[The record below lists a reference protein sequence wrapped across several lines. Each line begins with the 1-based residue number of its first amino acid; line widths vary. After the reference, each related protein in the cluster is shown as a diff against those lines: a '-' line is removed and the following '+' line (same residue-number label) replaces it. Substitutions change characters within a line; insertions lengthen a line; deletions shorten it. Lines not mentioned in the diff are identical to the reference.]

1 MQTNSKGKKYWH
13 NNTLAYV
20 LEVFNVI
27 PGIGLSIEEV
37 QVRLK
42 SYGTNE
48 LIEKKTSSISR
59 ILWEQFTA
67 TMVLILI
74 IAAIVSLFLQHWLE
88 AFSILAIV
96 ILFAILG
103 FIQEY
108 RAEKAMAA
116 LKNMAKPMVRA
127 IRNGS
132 LSEISSAELVPGDI
146 VLIENG
152 NIVPADCRIIEAHN
166 LKVQE
171 SALTGES
178 LAVQKLP
185 DVLDDVNIPLGDRNN
200 MLYMGTIV
208 TQGRGTAVVIATGMA
223 TELGSI
229 ATMLQKVRSEQTP
242 LQKRLDNVGKVLAI
256 AGGIIAFL
264 IALFGFLRGEDISD
278 MFLVAISVAVAV
290 VPEGLPAVV
299 TVTLAIGARRM
310 LARNAL
316 IRKLP
321 AVETLGSVTDICS
334 DKTGTLTQ
342 NKMTVTFIGTPL
354 ETINLDGSEA
364 TLKPTLVD
372 KKDKSLSSILIA
384 GSLCND
390 STLSNNTNGEEGI
403 AIGDPTEAALVMAA
417 YRFSLNKNKLEK
429 TFPRIDEI
437 PFDSDRKRMTTIHK
451 MTDGMFAFL
460 PDIVH
465 VEKKASSPT
474 LTFTKG
480 AFDVLLKISSKVL
493 VENKI
498 IDLDDSIKNK
508 LIKTNKEFAEKGV
521 RVLGVGFNYFDET
534 PSESKVE
541 KDIVL
546 LGLIGMIDPP
556 REEVKHA
563 VIKCKTAGI
572 RPIMITGDHP
582 LTANYI
588 ARELGISEPGDNIVI
603 TGAELEL
610 LSEKELR
617 KIVDKVSV
625 YARVSP
631 EHKLRIVRALQK
643 QGHIAAMTG
652 DGVNDAPALKQ
663 ADIGV
668 AMGITGTDV
677 SKEAS
682 DMVLRDDN
690 FATIVAAVEEGR
702 VIYDNIRKFVKFSIA
717 GNLGKVLVMIF
728 VPLITIMMAGLG
740 LDPITIPLVPLQLLW
755 LNLLTDGLLGLGL
768 GVEPAES
775 FTMKRAPLSPKSN
788 IFSEGVGGQILRT
801 GLAIG
806 IISISIGIIA
816 WAGQNPRWQ
825 TMTFSGIA
833 FAQMWQALA
842 TRSFKDSIFKT
853 GLFTNK
859 VMFYMIILTFL
870 MQLAAMYVPFLQVF
884 LSTQPLTLNEL
895 LICILVSGLVL
906 FETEIEKAISRYSHM
921 KF

>member
-1 MQTNSKGKKYWH
+1 MQTYTKDKKYWH
-13 NNTLAYV
+13 NKSLPDV
-20 LEVFNVI
+20 LEAFDVTSEA
-27 PGIGLSIEEV
+27 GLTSDEV
-37 QVRLK
+37 KVRLK
-42 SYGTNE
+42 KFGPNE
-48 LIEKKTSSISR
+48 LVEQKSRSILKM
-59 ILWEQFTA
+59 LWDQFTE
-67 TMVLILI
+67 TMVMILI

-96 ILFAILG
+96 VLFALLG

-116 LKNMAKPMVRA
+116 LKKLAKPI
-127 IRNGS
+127 IRGIRDGN
-132 LSEISSAELVPGDI
+132 LIEISSAELVPGDI
-146 VLIENG
+146 IIIENG

-166 LKVQE
+166 LNLQE

-178 LAVQKLP
+178 MAVRKHSQRLE
-185 DVLDDVNIPLGDRNN
+185 DENIPLGDRKN

-208 TQGRGTAVVIATGMA
+208 TQGRGASIVVATGMS
-223 TELGSI
+223 TELGNI
-229 ATMLQKVRSEQTP
+229 ARMLQKVRSEQTP
-242 LQKRLDNVGKVLAI
+242 LQKRLDNVGKILAI

-264 IALFGFLRGEDISD
+264 IALFGALRGEDIGD
-278 MFLVAISVAVAV
+278 MFLVAISVAVAI

-321 AVETLGSVTDICS
+321 AVETLGCVTDICS

-342 NKMTVTFIGTPL
+342 NKMKVTFIATPRVTL
-354 ETINLDGSEA
+354 QLDGLGLSLQA
-364 TLKPTLVD
+364 DGL
-372 KKDKSLSSILIA
+372 KKDPSFSTLLIA

-390 STLSNNTNGEEGI
+390 ASLSNNSEEKNKTAT
-403 AIGDPTEAALVMAA
+403 AIGDPTEAALVMVAH
-417 YRFSLNKNKLEK
+417 RFSLDKNDLEQV
-429 TFPRIDEI
+429 FPRIGEI
-437 PFDSDRKRMTTIHK
+437 PFDADRKRMTTIHK
-451 MTDGMFAFL
+451 VDNGPGKSLLDFIRF
-460 PDIVH
+460 D
-465 VEKKASSPT
+465 KKAASSA
-474 LTFTKG
+474 LSFTKG
-480 AFDVLLKISSKVL
+480 AFDGLLKISSKVL
-493 VENKI
+493 IEDKI
-498 IDLDDSIKNK
+498 VDLNDSVKNK
-508 LIKTNKEFAEKGV
+508 LIKSNKEFAEKGV
-521 RVLGVGFNYFDET
+521 RVLGVGFKYYDEI
-534 PSESKVE
+534 PDEGKVE
-541 KDIVL
+541 KDIIL

-556 REEVKHA
+556 REEVKQA
-563 VIKCKTAGI
+563 VVKCKTAGI
-572 RPIMITGDHP
+572 RPIMITGDHQ

-588 ARELGISEPGDNIVI
+588 AHELGISEDGNVI

-610 LSEKELR
+610 MSDKDLR
-617 KIVDKVSV
+617 KIVDKASV

-631 EHKLRIVRALQK
+631 EHKLRIVQALQQ
-643 QGHIAAMTG
+643 QGHVAAMTG

-717 GNLGKVLVMIF
+717 GNLGKVLVMIL
-728 VPLITIMMAGLG
+728 VPVITIMMAGLG
-740 LDPITIPLVPLQLLW
+740 LDPIIIPLVPMQLLW

-775 FTMKRAPLSPKSN
+775 LTMKRPPVSPKSN
-788 IFSEGVGGQILRT
+788 IFSDGVAGQILRT
-801 GLAIG
+801 GIIIG

-816 WAGQNPRWQ
+816 WAGQNSKWQ
-825 TMTFSGIA
+825 TMMFSGIA
-833 FAQMWQALA
+833 FAQMWQAFA
-842 TRSFKDSIFKT
+842 TRSFQDSIFKT

-859 VMFYMIILTFL
+859 VMFSMIILTLL
-870 MQLAAMYVPFLQVF
+870 MQLAALYVPFLQVF
-884 LSTQPLTLNEL
+884 LSTQALTLNEL

-906 FETEIEKAISRYSHM
+906 FETEIEKAISRYSHI

>member
-1 MQTNSKGKKYWH
+1 MQANNKEKLYWH
-13 NNTLAYV
+13 TKPVSQILDD
-20 LEVFNVI
+20 FNVN
-27 PGIGLSIEEV
+27 PESGLSSDEV
-37 QVRLK
+37 ISRLK
-42 SYGTNE
+42 EFGPNE
-48 LIEKKTSSISR
+48 LIEQKTRSIFK
-59 ILWEQFTA
+59 ILWAQFTE

-116 LKNMAKPMVRA
+116 LKKLAKPLVRA
-127 IRNGS
+127 IRDGN
-132 LSEISSAELVPGDI
+132 LIEISSAELVPGDI

-152 NIVPADCRIIEAHN
+152 NIIPADCRIIEGHN
-166 LKVQE
+166 LRVQE

-178 LAVQKLP
+178 LAVNKRSDKLE
-185 DVLDDVNIPLGDRNN
+185 DGNIPLGDRKN
-200 MLYMGTIV
+200 MVYLGTVV
-208 TQGRGTAVVIATGMA
+208 THGRGTGIVTDTGMS

-229 ATMLQKVRSEQTP
+229 ATLLQQVKSEQTP
-242 LQKRLDNVGKVLAI
+242 LQKRLDNVGKILAI

-264 IALFGFLRGEDISD
+264 IALFGFLRGEDIGE

-342 NKMTVTFIGTPL
+342 NLMTVTYIGTPQN
-354 ETINLDGSEA
+354 TIHLDGTESNLNN
-364 TLKPTLVD
+364 LKYNSPD
-372 KKDKSLSSILIA
+372 PSLSPILIA
-384 GSLCND
+384 ASLCND
-390 STLSNNTNGEEGI
+390 SSISNGNGENENKV
-403 AIGDPTEAALVMAA
+403 IGDPTETALVIAA
-417 YRFSLNKNKLEK
+417 EKFSISKQDLELS
-429 TFPRIDEI
+429 FPRIGEI
-437 PFDSDRKRMTTIHK
+437 PFDSDRKRMTTVHNINGK
-451 MTDGMFAFL
+451 SDSNLLGFAGL
-460 PDIVH
+460 DP
-465 VEKKASSPT
+465 KAESPAVS
-474 LTFTKG
+474 FTKG

-493 VENKI
+493 YNNEVV
-498 IDLDDSIKNK
+498 DLDDNIRNT
-508 LIKTNKEFAEKGV
+508 LIKTNKELAEKGI
-521 RVLGVGFNYFDET
+521 RVLGVGFKSFDKT
-534 PSESKVE
+534 PEDSKAE

-588 ARELGISEPGDNIVI
+588 ANNLGISQDNHVV
-603 TGAELEL
+603 TGSELEL
-610 LSEKELR
+610 LSDNELR
-617 KIVDKVSV
+617 KVVDKVSV

-631 EHKLRIVRALQK
+631 EHKLRIVQALQQ

-702 VIYDNIRKFVKFSIA
+702 VIYDNIRKFVKPDHDSIGSIA
-717 GNLGKVLVMIF
+717 
-728 VPLITIMMAGLG
+728 T
-740 LDPITIPLVPLQLLW
+740 
-755 LNLLTDGLLGLGL
+755 
-768 GVEPAES
+768 
-775 FTMKRAPLSPKSN
+775 
-788 IFSEGVGGQILRT
+788 
-801 GLAIG
+801 
-806 IISISIGIIA
+806 
-816 WAGQNPRWQ
+816 
-825 TMTFSGIA
+825 
-833 FAQMWQALA
+833 ALA
-842 TRSFKDSIFKT
+842 
-853 GLFTNK
+853 
-859 VMFYMIILTFL
+859 
-870 MQLAAMYVPFLQVF
+870 
-884 LSTQPLTLNEL
+884 
-895 LICILVSGLVL
+895 
-906 FETEIEKAISRYSHM
+906 
-921 KF
+921 

>member
-1 MQTNSKGKKYWH
+1 MQTESKEKKYWH
-13 NNTLAYV
+13 NKSLAHV

-27 PGIGLSIEEV
+27 PETGLSTDEI

-42 SYGTNE
+42 KYGFNE
-48 LIEKKTSSISR
+48 LVEQKTR
-59 ILWEQFTA
+59 GVAKILWEQFTA

-74 IAAIVSLFLQHWLE
+74 IAAIVSLFLQQWLE

-116 LKNMAKPMVRA
+116 LKKLAKPLVRVL
-127 IRNGS
+127 RNGN
-132 LSEISSAELVPGDI
+132 LSEISAAELVPGDI

-152 NIVPADCRIIEAHN
+152 NIIPADCRIIEAHN
-166 LKVQE
+166 LKIQE

-178 LAVQKLP
+178 LPVEKHS
-185 DVLDDVNIPLGDRNN
+185 DELDTLNIPLGDRKN
-200 MLYMGTIV
+200 MVYMGTVV
-208 TQGRGTAVVIATGMA
+208 TQGRGTAVVTAIGMD
-223 TELGSI
+223 TELGTI
-229 ATMLQKVRSEQTP
+229 ALMLQNVKSEQTP
-242 LQKRLDNVGKVLAI
+242 LQKRLDNVGKILAI
-256 AGGIIAFL
+256 AGGIIAIL
-264 IALFGFLRGEDISD
+264 IALFGYLRGEDIGE

-342 NKMTVTFIGTPL
+342 NKMTVTFIGTPAD
-354 ETINLDGSEA
+354 TIHVGNENKSNNSFESNKNNGS
-364 TLKPTLVD
+364 LKA
-372 KKDKSLSSILIA
+372 ILIA
-384 GSLCND
+384 ASLCND
-390 STLSNNTNGEEGI
+390 STISNNDGKEDI
-403 AIGDPTEAALVMAA
+403 VIGDPTETALVVAA
-417 YRFSLNKNKLEK
+417 NRFSLNKNVLEE
-429 TFPRIDEI
+429 TFPRIGEI
-437 PFDSDRKRMTTIHK
+437 PFESDRKRMTTIHK
-451 MTDGMFAFL
+451 VN
-460 PDIVH
+460 DISDEH
-465 VEKKASSPT
+465 LFKGIHFNKNAKSPAI
-474 LTFTKG
+474 TFTKG
-480 AFDVLLKISSKVL
+480 AFDGLLKISSRVL
-493 VENKI
+493 INNEIVDFDN
-498 IDLDDSIKNK
+498 SIKNK
-508 LIKTNKEFAEKGV
+508 LIRTNKEFAEKGV
-521 RVLGVGFNYFDET
+521 RVLGVGYKIFNDT
-534 PSESKVE
+534 PDESKIE
-541 KDIVL
+541 KDIIF

-563 VIKCKTAGI
+563 VVKCKEAGI

-588 ARELGISEPGDNIVI
+588 AQNLGISKDGVVI
-603 TGAELEL
+603 TGAEIEL
-610 LSEKELR
+610 LSDIELR
-617 KIVDKVSV
+617 KVVDKATV

-631 EHKLRIVRALQK
+631 EHKLRIVQALQQ

-677 SKEAS
+677 SKEAA

-717 GNLGKVLVMIF
+717 GNLGKVLVMIL
-728 VPLITIMMAGLG
+728 VPLITIMLSKNFGI
-740 LDPITIPLVPLQLLW
+740 PSITIPLLPLQLLW

-775 FTMKRAPLSPKSN
+775 LTMKRAPLSPKSN
-788 IFSEGVGGQILRT
+788 IFSDGVGGQILRT
-801 GLAIG
+801 GFTIG
-806 IISISIGIIA
+806 LISILIGIIA
-816 WAGQNPRWQ
+816 WGNHNPKWQ
-825 TMTFSGIA
+825 TMMFSGIA
-833 FAQMWQALA
+833 FAQMWQAIA
-842 TRSFKDSIFKT
+842 TRSFRDSIFRT
-853 GLFTNK
+853 SLFTNK
-859 VMFYMIILTFL
+859 VLFYMVILTFL
-870 MQLAAMYVPFLQVF
+870 MQLAVLYVPFLQVF
-884 LSTQPLTLNEL
+884 LSTQPLTINEL
-895 LICILVSGLVL
+895 LMCILVGGLVL
-906 FETEIEKAISRYSHM
+906 IESEIEKAVSRYRM
-921 KF
+921 KMS

>member
-1 MQTNSKGKKYWH
+1 MQANNKEKLYWH
-13 NNTLAYV
+13 NKPISQI
-20 LEVFNVI
+20 LEEFNVI
-27 PGIGLSIEEV
+27 PESGLSSDEV
-37 QVRLK
+37 ELRRK
-42 SYGTNE
+42 EFGPNE
-48 LIEKKTSSISR
+48 LVEQKTRSIFKT
-59 ILWEQFTA
+59 LWAQFTE

-116 LKNMAKPMVRA
+116 LKKLAKPLVRVFRDGN
-127 IRNGS
+127 II
-132 LSEISSAELVPGDI
+132 EISSSELVPGDI

-152 NIVPADCRIIEAHN
+152 NIVPSDCRIIEAHN
-166 LKVQE
+166 LRVQE

-178 LAVQKLP
+178 MAVDKRSDKLKEG
-185 DVLDDVNIPLGDRNN
+185 NIPLGDRKN
-200 MLYMGTIV
+200 MVYLGTIV
-208 TQGRGTAVVIATGMA
+208 TQGRGTGIVTDTGMS

-229 ATMLQKVRSEQTP
+229 ATMLQHVKSEQTP
-242 LQKRLDNVGKVLAI
+242 LQKRLDNVGKILAI

-264 IALFGFLRGEDISD
+264 IALFGFLRGEDIGE

-342 NKMTVTFIGTPL
+342 NKMTVTFIGTPQN
-354 ETINLDGSEA
+354 TIYLDGTDSN
-364 TLKPTLVD
+364 LNDIKFNNPD
-372 KKDKSLSSILIA
+372 PSLSPILIA
-384 GSLCND
+384 ASLCND
-390 STLSNNTNGEEGI
+390 SSISNGNGENENKV
-403 AIGDPTEAALVMAA
+403 IGDPTETALVIAA
-417 YRFSLNKNKLEK
+417 DKFSLNKNDLEFS
-429 TFPRIDEI
+429 FPRIGEI
-437 PFDSDRKRMTTIHK
+437 PFDSDRKRMTTIHRINGQNS
-451 MTDGMFAFL
+451 DLLGFAGL
-460 PDIVH
+460 DS
-465 VEKKASSPT
+465 KAVSPAVS
-474 LTFTKG
+474 FTKG
-480 AFDVLLKISSKVL
+480 AFDVLLKISSKVFINNEI
-493 VENKI
+493 V
-498 IDLDDSIKNK
+498 DLDDNIRNT
-508 LIKTNKEFAEKGV
+508 LIKTNKELAEKGV
-521 RVLGVGFNYFDET
+521 RVLGVGFKAFEET
-534 PSESKVE
+534 PEDTKVE

-546 LGLIGMIDPP
+546 LGLLGMIDPP

-563 VIKCKTAGI
+563 VIKCKSAGI

-588 ARELGISEPGDNIVI
+588 AKNLGISKDNHVV
-603 TGAELEL
+603 TGSELEL
-610 LSEKELR
+610 LSDNELR
-617 KIVDKVSV
+617 KVVDKVSV

-631 EHKLRIVRALQK
+631 EHKLRIVQALQQ

-717 GNLGKVLVMIF
+717 GNLGKVLVMII
-728 VPLITIMMAGLG
+728 VPVITIMMAGLG

-775 FTMKRAPLSPKSN
+775 LTMKRPPLSPKSN
-788 IFSEGVGGQILRT
+788 IFSDGIGGQILRT
-801 GLAIG
+801 GSIIG
-806 IISISIGIIA
+806 LISISIGIIA
-816 WAGQNPRWQ
+816 WADQNPKWQ
-825 TMTFSGIA
+825 TMMFSGIA

-842 TRSFKDSIFKT
+842 TRSFRDSVFKT

-859 VMFYMIILTFL
+859 VMFYMIVLTFF
-870 MQLAAMYVPFLQVF
+870 MQLAALYIPFLQVF
-884 LSTQPLTLNEL
+884 LSTQALTLNEL
-895 LICILVSGLVL
+895 LICIGVGGLVL
-906 FETEIEKAISRYSHM
+906 LETEIEKAISRYSRI

>member
-1 MQTNSKGKKYWH
+1 MQANNKEKLYWH
-13 NNTLAYV
+13 NKSISQI
-20 LEVFNVI
+20 LEEFNVI
-27 PGIGLSIEEV
+27 PESGLSSDEV
-37 QVRLK
+37 ELRRK
-42 SYGTNE
+42 EFGPNE
-48 LIEKKTSSISR
+48 LVEQKTRSVFK
-59 ILWEQFTA
+59 ILYAQFTE

-116 LKNMAKPMVRA
+116 LKKLAKPLVRA
-127 IRNGS
+127 LREGNII
-132 LSEISSAELVPGDI
+132 EISSSELVPGDI

-166 LKVQE
+166 LRVQE

-178 LAVQKLP
+178 MAVNKRSDKLQKG
-185 DVLDDVNIPLGDRNN
+185 NIPLGDRKN
-200 MLYMGTIV
+200 MVYLGTVV
-208 TQGRGTAVVIATGMA
+208 TQGRGTAIVTDTGMS

-229 ATMLQKVRSEQTP
+229 ATMLQQVKSEQTP
-242 LQKRLDNVGKVLAI
+242 LQKRLDNVGKTLAI

-264 IALFGFLRGEDISD
+264 IALFGFLRGEDISE

-342 NKMTVTFIGTPL
+342 NKMTVTFIGTPQN
-354 ETINLDGSEA
+354 TIYLDGTDSN
-364 TLKPTLVD
+364 LNDIKFNNPD
-372 KKDKSLSSILIA
+372 PSLSPILIA
-384 GSLCND
+384 ASLCND
-390 STLSNNTNGEEGI
+390 SSISNGNGENGN
-403 AIGDPTEAALVMAA
+403 AVIGDPTETALVIAA
-417 YRFSLNKNKLEK
+417 DKFSLNKNDLEFS
-429 TFPRIDEI
+429 FPRIGEI
-437 PFDSDRKRMTTIHK
+437 PFDSDRKRMTTIHRINGQSNS
-451 MTDGMFAFL
+451 DLLGFAGL
-460 PDIVH
+460 DS
-465 VEKKASSPT
+465 KAVSPAVS
-474 LTFTKG
+474 FTKG
-480 AFDVLLKISSKVL
+480 AFDVLLKISSKVFINNEI
-493 VENKI
+493 V
-498 IDLDDSIKNK
+498 DLDDNIRNT
-508 LIKTNKEFAEKGV
+508 LIKTNKELAEKGI
-521 RVLGVGFNYFDET
+521 RVLGVGFKAFEET
-534 PSESKVE
+534 PEDTKVE

-546 LGLIGMIDPP
+546 LGLLGMIDPP

-588 ARELGISEPGDNIVI
+588 AKNLGISEDNHVV
-603 TGAELEL
+603 TGSELEL
-610 LSEKELR
+610 LSDNELR
-617 KIVDKVSV
+617 KVVDKVSV

-631 EHKLRIVRALQK
+631 EHKLRIVQALQQ

-717 GNLGKVLVMIF
+717 GNLGKVLVMII
-728 VPLITIMMAGLG
+728 VPVLTIMMAGLG

-775 FTMKRAPLSPKSN
+775 LTMKRPPLSPKSN
-788 IFSEGVGGQILRT
+788 IFSDGIGGQILRT
-801 GLAIG
+801 GSIIG
-806 IISISIGIIA
+806 LISISIGIIA
-816 WAGQNPRWQ
+816 WADQNPKWQ
-825 TMTFSGIA
+825 TMMFSGIA

-842 TRSFKDSIFKT
+842 TRSFRDSVFKL

-859 VMFYMIILTFL
+859 VMFYMIVLTFF
-870 MQLAAMYVPFLQVF
+870 MQLAALYIPFLQVF
-884 LSTQPLTLNEL
+884 LSTQALTLNEL
-895 LICILVSGLVL
+895 LICIGVSGLVL
-906 FETEIEKAISRYSHM
+906 VETEIEKAISRYSRM

>member
-1 MQTNSKGKKYWH
+1 MQTDSKDKKYWH
-13 NNTLAYV
+13 NKSLAHV

-27 PGIGLSIEEV
+27 PEIGLSSDEV
-37 QVRLK
+37 EVRLK
-42 SYGTNE
+42 KFGPNE
-48 LIEKKTSSISR
+48 LVEQKTRSILR
-59 ILWEQFTA
+59 MLWEQFTE
-67 TMVLILI
+67 TMVMILV

-116 LKNMAKPMVRA
+116 LKKLAKPLVRVL
-127 IRNGS
+127 RNGN
-132 LSEISSAELVPGDI
+132 LLEISSAELIPGDI
-146 VLIENG
+146 MIIENG
-152 NIVPADCRIIEAHN
+152 NIISADGRIMEAHN
-166 LKVQE
+166 LNVQE

-178 LAVQKLP
+178 LAVQKRSQE
-185 DVLDDVNIPLGDRNN
+185 LDEENIPLGDRKN
-200 MLYMGTIV
+200 MVYMGTVV
-208 TQGRGTAVVIATGMA
+208 TQGRGTAVVTATGMD
-223 TELGSI
+223 TELGAI
-229 ATMLQKVRSEQTP
+229 AMMLQKVKSEQTP
-242 LQKRLDNVGKVLAI
+242 LQKRLDNVGKILAI

-264 IALFGFLRGEDISD
+264 IALFGFLRGEDIGE
-278 MFLVAISVAVAV
+278 MFLVAISVAVAI

-342 NKMTVTFIGTPL
+342 NKMTVTFIGTPI
-354 ETINLDGSEA
+354 ETIHLDGSEN
-364 TLKPTLVD
+364 D
-372 KKDKSLSSILIA
+372 RKSIEINRKNESVQTILITA
-384 GSLCND
+384 SLCND
-390 STLSNNTNGEEGI
+390 SILSNNDGGETPA

-417 YRFSLNKNKLEK
+417 SRFSLNKNILEQ
-429 TFPRIDEI
+429 TYPRIGEI
-437 PFDSDRKRMTTIHK
+437 PFDSDRKRMTTIHQV
-451 MTDGMFAFL
+451 A
-460 PDIVH
+460 
-465 VEKKASSPT
+465 EKDESNVLNFIRFEKNAQSPT
-474 LTFTKG
+474 VTFTKG
-480 AFDVLLKISSKVL
+480 AFDSLLKISSKVL
-493 VENKI
+493 VGNKI
-498 IDLDDSIKNK
+498 EDLDDLIKNK
-508 LIKTNKEFAEKGV
+508 LIKTNKEFAEKGI
-521 RVLGVGFNYFDET
+521 RVLGVGFKVFDEK
-534 PSESKVE
+534 PDEIKVE

-556 REEVKHA
+556 REEVKRA
-563 VIKCKTAGI
+563 VLKCKAAGI

-588 ARELGISEPGDNIVI
+588 AQNLGISEDGNVT
-603 TGAELEL
+603 TGSELEL

-617 KIVDKVSV
+617 KVVDKVSV

-631 EHKLRIVRALQK
+631 EHKLRIVQALQK

-717 GNLGKVLVMIF
+717 GNLGKVLVMVL
-728 VPLITIMMAGLG
+728 VPIITILMASLE

-775 FTMKRAPLSPKSN
+775 LTMRRAPLSPKSN
-788 IFSEGVGGQILRT
+788 IFSDGVGGQILRT
-801 GLAIG
+801 GFIIG
-806 IISISIGIIA
+806 IISTSIGIIA
-816 WAGQNPRWQ
+816 WADQNPKWQ
-825 TMTFSGIA
+825 TMMFSGIA

-842 TRSFKDSIFKT
+842 TRSFRDSVFKT

-859 VMFYMIILTFL
+859 VMFYMIVLTFL
-870 MQLAAMYVPFLQVF
+870 MQLAALYIPFLQVF
-884 LSTQPLTLNEL
+884 LSTQALTLNEL
-895 LICILVSGLVL
+895 LLCILVSGLVL
-906 FETEIEKAISRYSHM
+906 FETEIEKAIARYSKM

>member
-1 MQTNSKGKKYWH
+1 MQANNKEKLYWH
-13 NNTLAYV
+13 NKSISQI
-20 LEVFNVI
+20 LEEFNVI
-27 PGIGLSIEEV
+27 PESGLSSDEV
-37 QVRLK
+37 ELRRK
-42 SYGTNE
+42 EFGPNE
-48 LIEKKTSSISR
+48 LVEQKTRSIFK
-59 ILWEQFTA
+59 ILWAQFTE

-116 LKNMAKPMVRA
+116 LKKLAKPLVRVFRDGN
-127 IRNGS
+127 II
-132 LSEISSAELVPGDI
+132 EISSFELVPGDI

-166 LKVQE
+166 LRVQE

-178 LAVQKLP
+178 MAVDKRSDKLKER
-185 DVLDDVNIPLGDRNN
+185 NIPLGDRKN
-200 MLYMGTIV
+200 MVYLGTIV
-208 TQGRGTAVVIATGMA
+208 TQGRGTGIVTDTGMS

-229 ATMLQKVRSEQTP
+229 ATMLQQVKSEQTP
-242 LQKRLDNVGKVLAI
+242 LQKRLDNVGKILAI

-264 IALFGFLRGEDISD
+264 IALFGFLRGEDIGE

-342 NKMTVTFIGTPL
+342 NKMTVTFIGTPQN
-354 ETINLDGSEA
+354 TIYLDGTDSN
-364 TLKPTLVD
+364 LNDIKYNNPD
-372 KKDKSLSSILIA
+372 PSLSPILIA
-384 GSLCND
+384 ASLCND
-390 STLSNNTNGEEGI
+390 SSISNGNGENENKV
-403 AIGDPTEAALVMAA
+403 IGDPTETALVIAA
-417 YRFSLNKNKLEK
+417 DKFSLNKNDLEFS
-429 TFPRIDEI
+429 FPRIGEI
-437 PFDSDRKRMTTIHK
+437 PFDSDRKRMTTIHRINGQNS
-451 MTDGMFAFL
+451 DLLGFAGL
-460 PDIVH
+460 DS
-465 VEKKASSPT
+465 KAVSPAVS
-474 LTFTKG
+474 FTKG
-480 AFDVLLKISSKVL
+480 AFDVLLKISSKVFINNEI
-493 VENKI
+493 V
-498 IDLDDSIKNK
+498 DLDDNIRNT
-508 LIKTNKEFAEKGV
+508 LIKTNKELAEKGV
-521 RVLGVGFNYFDET
+521 RVLGVGFKAFEET
-534 PSESKVE
+534 PEDTKVE

-546 LGLIGMIDPP
+546 LGLLGMIDPP

-563 VIKCKTAGI
+563 VIKCKSAGI

-588 ARELGISEPGDNIVI
+588 AKNLGISKDNHVV
-603 TGAELEL
+603 TGSELEL
-610 LSEKELR
+610 LSDNELR
-617 KIVDKVSV
+617 KVVDKVSV

-631 EHKLRIVRALQK
+631 EHKLRIVQALQQ

-717 GNLGKVLVMIF
+717 GNLGKVLVMII
-728 VPLITIMMAGLG
+728 VPIVTIMMAGLG

-775 FTMKRAPLSPKSN
+775 LTMKRPPLSPKSN
-788 IFSEGVGGQILRT
+788 IFSDGIGGQILRT
-801 GLAIG
+801 GSIIG
-806 IISISIGIIA
+806 LISISIGIIA
-816 WAGQNPRWQ
+816 WADQNPKWQ
-825 TMTFSGIA
+825 TMMFSGIA

-842 TRSFKDSIFKT
+842 TRSFRDSVFKT

-859 VMFYMIILTFL
+859 VMFYMIVLTFF
-870 MQLAAMYVPFLQVF
+870 MQLAALYIPFLQVF
-884 LSTQPLTLNEL
+884 LSTQALTLNEL
-895 LICILVSGLVL
+895 LICIGVGGLVL
-906 FETEIEKAISRYSHM
+906 LETEIEKAISRYSRI

>member
-1 MQTNSKGKKYWH
+1 MQANNKEKLYWH
-13 NNTLAYV
+13 NKSISQI
-20 LEVFNVI
+20 LEEFNVI
-27 PGIGLSIEEV
+27 PESGLSSDEIE
-37 QVRLK
+37 LK
-42 SYGTNE
+42 RKEFGPNE
-48 LIEKKTSSISR
+48 LVEQKTRSVFK
-59 ILWEQFTA
+59 ILYAQFTE

-116 LKNMAKPMVRA
+116 LKKLAKPLVRA
-127 IRNGS
+127 LRDGNII
-132 LSEISSAELVPGDI
+132 EISSSELVPGDI

-152 NIVPADCRIIEAHN
+152 NIVPSDCRIIEAHN
-166 LKVQE
+166 LRVQE

-178 LAVQKLP
+178 MAVDKRPDKL
-185 DVLDDVNIPLGDRNN
+185 DEVNIPLGDRKN
-200 MLYMGTIV
+200 MVYLGTIV
-208 TQGRGTAVVIATGMA
+208 TQGRGTGIVTGTGMS

-229 ATMLQKVRSEQTP
+229 ASMLQRVKSEQTP
-242 LQKRLDNVGKVLAI
+242 LQKRLDNVGKILAI

-264 IALFGFLRGEDISD
+264 IALFGFLRGEDISE

-342 NKMTVTFIGTPL
+342 NKMTVTYIGTPQN
-354 ETINLDGSEA
+354 TIYLDGTDSN
-364 TLKPTLVD
+364 LNDIKFNNPD
-372 KKDKSLSSILIA
+372 PSLSPILIA
-384 GSLCND
+384 ASLCND
-390 STLSNNTNGEEGI
+390 SSISNGNGENENRV
-403 AIGDPTEAALVMAA
+403 IGDPTESALVIAA
-417 YRFSLNKNKLEK
+417 DKFSLNKNDLEFS
-429 TFPRIDEI
+429 FPRIEEI
-437 PFDSDRKRMTTIHK
+437 PFDSDRKRMTTIHRINGQNS
-451 MTDGMFAFL
+451 DLLSFAGL
-460 PDIVH
+460 DS
-465 VEKKASSPT
+465 KAVSPAIS
-474 LTFTKG
+474 FTKG
-480 AFDVLLKISSKVL
+480 AFDVLLRISSKVL
-493 VENKI
+493 FNNEIV
-498 IDLDDSIKNK
+498 DLDDSIRNT
-508 LIKTNKEFAEKGV
+508 LIKTNKELAEKGV
-521 RVLGVGFNYFDET
+521 RVLGVGFKAFEEIPED
-534 PSESKVE
+534 SKVE

-546 LGLIGMIDPP
+546 LGLLGMIDPP

-582 LTANYI
+582 LTADYI
-588 ARELGISEPGDNIVI
+588 ARKLGISEDNYVV
-603 TGAELEL
+603 TGSELEL
-610 LSEKELR
+610 LSDNELR
-617 KIVDKVSV
+617 KVVDKVSV

-631 EHKLRIVRALQK
+631 EHKLRIVQALQQ
-643 QGHIAAMTG
+643 QGHIVAMTG

-717 GNLGKVLVMIF
+717 GNLGKVLVMII
-728 VPLITIMMAGLG
+728 VPLITILMAGLG

-775 FTMKRAPLSPKSN
+775 LTMKRAPLSPKSN
-788 IFSEGVGGQILRT
+788 IFSDGVGGQILRT
-801 GLAIG
+801 GSIIG
-806 IISISIGIIA
+806 LISISIGIIA
-816 WAGQNPRWQ
+816 WADQNPKWQ
-825 TMTFSGIA
+825 TMMFSGIA

-842 TRSFKDSIFKT
+842 TRSFKDSVFKT

-859 VMFYMIILTFL
+859 VMLYMIVLTFF
-870 MQLAAMYVPFLQVF
+870 MQLAALYIPFLQVF
-884 LSTQPLTLNEL
+884 LSTQALTLNEL
-895 LICILVSGLVL
+895 LICIGVSGLVL
-906 FETEIEKAISRYSHM
+906 VETEIEKAISRYSRI

>member
-1 MQTNSKGKKYWH
+1 MQANNKEKLYWH
-13 NNTLAYV
+13 TKPVSQILDD
-20 LEVFNVI
+20 FNVN
-27 PGIGLSIEEV
+27 PESGLSSDEV
-37 QVRLK
+37 ISRLK
-42 SYGTNE
+42 EFGPNE
-48 LIEKKTSSISR
+48 LIEQKTRSIFK
-59 ILWEQFTA
+59 ILWAQFTE

-116 LKNMAKPMVRA
+116 LKKLAKPLVRA
-127 IRNGS
+127 IRDGN
-132 LSEISSAELVPGDI
+132 LIEISSAELVPGDI

-152 NIVPADCRIIEAHN
+152 NIIPADCRIIEGHN
-166 LKVQE
+166 LRVQE

-178 LAVQKLP
+178 LAVNKRSDKLE
-185 DVLDDVNIPLGDRNN
+185 DGNIPLGDRKN
-200 MLYMGTIV
+200 MVYLGTVV
-208 TQGRGTAVVIATGMA
+208 THGRGTGIVTDTGMS

-229 ATMLQKVRSEQTP
+229 ATLLQQVKSEQTP
-242 LQKRLDNVGKVLAI
+242 LQKRLDNVGKILAI

-264 IALFGFLRGEDISD
+264 IALFGFLRGEDIGE

-342 NKMTVTFIGTPL
+342 NLMTVTYIGTPQN
-354 ETINLDGSEA
+354 TIHLDGTESNLNN
-364 TLKPTLVD
+364 LKYNSPD
-372 KKDKSLSSILIA
+372 PSLSPILIA
-384 GSLCND
+384 ASLCND
-390 STLSNNTNGEEGI
+390 SSISNGNGENENKV
-403 AIGDPTEAALVMAA
+403 IGDPTETALVIAA
-417 YRFSLNKNKLEK
+417 EKFSISKQDLELS
-429 TFPRIDEI
+429 FPRIGEI
-437 PFDSDRKRMTTIHK
+437 PFDSDRKRMTTVHNINGK
-451 MTDGMFAFL
+451 SDSNLLGFAGL
-460 PDIVH
+460 DP
-465 VEKKASSPT
+465 KAESPAVS
-474 LTFTKG
+474 FTKG

-493 VENKI
+493 YNNEVV
-498 IDLDDSIKNK
+498 DLDDNIRNT
-508 LIKTNKEFAEKGV
+508 LIKTNKELAEKGI
-521 RVLGVGFNYFDET
+521 RVLGVGFKSFDKT
-534 PSESKVE
+534 PEDSKAE

-563 VIKCKTAGI
+563 VIKCKTAAI

-588 ARELGISEPGDNIVI
+588 ANNLGISQDNHVV
-603 TGAELEL
+603 TGSELEL
-610 LSEKELR
+610 LSDNELR
-617 KIVDKVSV
+617 KVVDKVSV

-631 EHKLRIVRALQK
+631 EHKLRIVQALQQ

-717 GNLGKVLVMIF
+717 GNLGKVLVMIL
-728 VPLITIMMAGLG
+728 VPVITIMMAGLG

-755 LNLLTDGLLGLGL
+755 LNLLTDGLLGVGL

-775 FTMKRAPLSPKSN
+775 LTMKRAPLSPKSN
-788 IFSEGVGGQILRT
+788 IFSEGVGGQIMRT
-801 GLAIG
+801 GSIIG

-816 WAGQNPRWQ
+816 WADQNPKWQ
-825 TMTFSGIA
+825 TMMFSGIA

-842 TRSFKDSIFKT
+842 TRSFRDSVFKT
-853 GLFTNK
+853 GIFTNK
-859 VMFYMIILTFL
+859 VMFYMIVLTFF
-870 MQLAAMYVPFLQVF
+870 MQMAALYIPFLQVF

-895 LICILVSGLVL
+895 LICIGVGGLVL
-906 FETEIEKAISRYSHM
+906 LETEIEKAISKYSRI

>member
-1 MQTNSKGKKYWH
+1 MAQMSLLNKTR
-13 NNTLAYV
+13 
-20 LEVFNVI
+20 
-27 PGIGLSIEEV
+27 SIF
-37 QVRLK
+37 K
-42 SYGTNE
+42 
-48 LIEKKTSSISR
+48 
-59 ILWEQFTA
+59 ILWAQFTE

-116 LKNMAKPMVRA
+116 LKKLAKPLVRA
-127 IRNGS
+127 IRDGNII
-132 LSEISSAELVPGDI
+132 EISSSELVPGDI

-166 LKVQE
+166 LRAQE

-178 LAVQKLP
+178 LAVNKRSDKLEEG
-185 DVLDDVNIPLGDRNN
+185 NIPLGDRKN
-200 MLYMGTIV
+200 MVYLGTVV
-208 TQGRGTAVVIATGMA
+208 TQGRGTGIVTDTGMS

-229 ATMLQKVRSEQTP
+229 ATMLQQVKSEQTP
-242 LQKRLDNVGKVLAI
+242 LQKRLDNVGKILAI

-264 IALFGFLRGEDISD
+264 IALFGFLRGEDIGE

-334 DKTGTLTQ
+334 DKTGTLTL
-342 NKMTVTFIGTPL
+342 NKMTVTYIGTPRN
-354 ETINLDGSEA
+354 TIHLDGTDSNLND
-364 TLKPTLVD
+364 LKFNNPD
-372 KKDKSLSSILIA
+372 PSLSPILIA
-384 GSLCND
+384 ASLCND
-390 STLSNNTNGEEGI
+390 SSISNGNGENENKV
-403 AIGDPTEAALVMAA
+403 IGDPTETALIVAADK
-417 YRFSLNKNKLEK
+417 FSISKKDLELS
-429 TFPRIDEI
+429 FPRIGEI
-437 PFDSDRKRMTTIHK
+437 PFDSDRKRMTTVHSIN
-451 MTDGMFAFL
+451 GQSNSELLGFAGL
-460 PDIVH
+460 DP
-465 VEKKASSPT
+465 KAESPT
-474 LTFTKG
+474 VSFTKG
-480 AFDVLLKISSKVL
+480 AFDVLLRISSKVL
-493 VENKI
+493 YNNEV
-498 IDLDDSIKNK
+498 IDLDDNIRNT
-508 LIKTNKEFAEKGV
+508 LIKTNKELAEKGI
-521 RVLGVGFNYFDET
+521 RVLGVGFNAFEKT
-534 PSESKVE
+534 PENSKAE

-588 ARELGISEPGDNIVI
+588 ANNLGISENNHVV
-603 TGAELEL
+603 TGSELEL
-610 LSEKELR
+610 LSDIELR

-631 EHKLRIVRALQK
+631 EHKLRIVQALQK

-728 VPLITIMMAGLG
+728 VPVITILMAGLG

-775 FTMKRAPLSPKSN
+775 LTMKRAPLSPKSN
-788 IFSEGVGGQILRT
+788 IFSEGVGGQIMRT
-801 GLAIG
+801 GSIIG

-816 WAGQNPRWQ
+816 WADQNPKWQ
-825 TMTFSGIA
+825 TMMFSGIA

-842 TRSFKDSIFKT
+842 TRSFRDSVFKT
-853 GLFTNK
+853 GIFTNK
-859 VMFYMIILTFL
+859 VMFYMIVLTFF
-870 MQLAAMYVPFLQVF
+870 MQLAALYIPFLQVF

-895 LICILVSGLVL
+895 LICIGVSGLVL
-906 FETEIEKAISRYSHM
+906 LETEIEKAISKYSRM

>member
-1 MQTNSKGKKYWH
+1 MQANNKEKLYWH
-13 NNTLAYV
+13 NTSISQI
-20 LEVFNVI
+20 LEEFNVI
-27 PGIGLSIEEV
+27 PESGLSSDEV
-37 QVRLK
+37 ELRRK
-42 SYGTNE
+42 EFGPNE
-48 LIEKKTSSISR
+48 LVEQKTRSVFK
-59 ILWEQFTA
+59 ILYTQFTE

-116 LKNMAKPMVRA
+116 LKKLAKPLVRA
-127 IRNGS
+127 LREGNII
-132 LSEISSAELVPGDI
+132 EISSSELVPGDI

-166 LKVQE
+166 LRVQE

-178 LAVQKLP
+178 MAVNKRSDKLQEG
-185 DVLDDVNIPLGDRNN
+185 NIPLGDRKN
-200 MLYMGTIV
+200 MVYLGTVV
-208 TQGRGTAVVIATGMA
+208 TQGRGTGIVTDTGMS

-229 ATMLQKVRSEQTP
+229 ATMLQQVKSEQTP
-242 LQKRLDNVGKVLAI
+242 LQKRLDNVGKTLAI

-264 IALFGFLRGEDISD
+264 IALFGFLRGEDISE

-342 NKMTVTFIGTPL
+342 NKMTVTFIGTPQN
-354 ETINLDGSEA
+354 TIYLDGTDSN
-364 TLKPTLVD
+364 LNDIKFNNPD
-372 KKDKSLSSILIA
+372 PSLSPILIA
-384 GSLCND
+384 ASLCND
-390 STLSNNTNGEEGI
+390 SSISNGNGENENKV
-403 AIGDPTEAALVMAA
+403 IGDPTETALVIAA
-417 YRFSLNKNKLEK
+417 DKFSLNKNDLEFS
-429 TFPRIDEI
+429 FPRIGEI
-437 PFDSDRKRMTTIHK
+437 PFDSDRKRMTTIHRINGQSNS
-451 MTDGMFAFL
+451 DLLGFAGL
-460 PDIVH
+460 DS
-465 VEKKASSPT
+465 KAVSPAVS
-474 LTFTKG
+474 FTKG
-480 AFDVLLKISSKVL
+480 AFDVLLKISSKVFINNEI
-493 VENKI
+493 V
-498 IDLDDSIKNK
+498 DLDDNIRNT
-508 LIKTNKEFAEKGV
+508 LIKTNKELAEKGI
-521 RVLGVGFNYFDET
+521 RVLGVGFKAFEET
-534 PSESKVE
+534 PEDTKVE

-546 LGLIGMIDPP
+546 LGLLGMIDPP

-588 ARELGISEPGDNIVI
+588 AKNLGISEDNHVV
-603 TGAELEL
+603 TGSELEL
-610 LSEKELR
+610 LSDNDLR
-617 KIVDKVSV
+617 KVVDKVSV

-631 EHKLRIVRALQK
+631 EHKLRIVQALQQ

-717 GNLGKVLVMIF
+717 GNLGKVLVMII
-728 VPLITIMMAGLG
+728 VPVMTIMMAGLG

-775 FTMKRAPLSPKSN
+775 LTMKRPPLSPKSN
-788 IFSEGVGGQILRT
+788 IFSDGIGGQILRT
-801 GLAIG
+801 GSIIG
-806 IISISIGIIA
+806 LISISIGIIA
-816 WAGQNPRWQ
+816 WADQNPKWQ
-825 TMTFSGIA
+825 TMMFSGIA

-842 TRSFKDSIFKT
+842 TRSFRDSVFKL

-859 VMFYMIILTFL
+859 VMFYMIVLTFF
-870 MQLAAMYVPFLQVF
+870 MQLAALYIPFLQVF
-884 LSTQPLTLNEL
+884 LSTQALTLNEL
-895 LICILVSGLVL
+895 LICIGVSGLVL
-906 FETEIEKAISRYSHM
+906 VETEIEKAISRYSRI

>member
-1 MQTNSKGKKYWH
+1 MQANNKEKLYWH
-13 NNTLAYV
+13 NTSISQI
-20 LEVFNVI
+20 LEEFNVI
-27 PGIGLSIEEV
+27 PESGLSSDEV
-37 QVRLK
+37 ELRRK
-42 SYGTNE
+42 EFGPNE
-48 LIEKKTSSISR
+48 LVEQKTRSVFK
-59 ILWEQFTA
+59 ILYTQFTE

-116 LKNMAKPMVRA
+116 LKKLAKPLVRA
-127 IRNGS
+127 LREGNII
-132 LSEISSAELVPGDI
+132 EISSSELVPGDI

-166 LKVQE
+166 LRVQE

-178 LAVQKLP
+178 MAVNKRSDKLQEG
-185 DVLDDVNIPLGDRNN
+185 NIPLGDRKN
-200 MLYMGTIV
+200 MVYLGTVV
-208 TQGRGTAVVIATGMA
+208 TQGRGTGIVTDTGMS

-229 ATMLQKVRSEQTP
+229 ATMLQQVKSEQTP
-242 LQKRLDNVGKVLAI
+242 LQKRLDNVGKILAI

-264 IALFGFLRGEDISD
+264 IALFGFLRGEDISE

-342 NKMTVTFIGTPL
+342 NKMTVTFIGTPQN
-354 ETINLDGSEA
+354 TIYLDGTDSN
-364 TLKPTLVD
+364 LNDIKFNNPD
-372 KKDKSLSSILIA
+372 PSLSPILIA
-384 GSLCND
+384 ASLCND
-390 STLSNNTNGEEGI
+390 SSISNGNGENGNTV
-403 AIGDPTEAALVMAA
+403 IGDPTETALVIAA
-417 YRFSLNKNKLEK
+417 DRFSLNKNDLEIS
-429 TFPRIDEI
+429 FPRIGEI
-437 PFDSDRKRMTTIHK
+437 PFDSDRKRMTTIHRINGQSNS
-451 MTDGMFAFL
+451 DLLGFAGL
-460 PDIVH
+460 DS
-465 VEKKASSPT
+465 KAVSPAVS
-474 LTFTKG
+474 FTKG
-480 AFDVLLKISSKVL
+480 AFDVLLKISSKVFINNEI
-493 VENKI
+493 V
-498 IDLDDSIKNK
+498 DLDDNIRNT
-508 LIKTNKEFAEKGV
+508 LIKTNKELAEKGI
-521 RVLGVGFNYFDET
+521 RVLGVGFKAFEET
-534 PSESKVE
+534 PEDTKVE

-546 LGLIGMIDPP
+546 LGLLGMIDPP

-588 ARELGISEPGDNIVI
+588 AKNLGISEDNHVV
-603 TGAELEL
+603 TGSELEL
-610 LSEKELR
+610 LSDNDLR
-617 KIVDKVSV
+617 KVVDKVSV

-631 EHKLRIVRALQK
+631 EHKLRIVQALQQ

-717 GNLGKVLVMIF
+717 GNLGKVLVMII
-728 VPLITIMMAGLG
+728 VPIVTIMMAGLG

-775 FTMKRAPLSPKSN
+775 LTMKRPPLSPKSN
-788 IFSEGVGGQILRT
+788 IFSDGIGGQILRT
-801 GLAIG
+801 GSIIG
-806 IISISIGIIA
+806 LISISIGIIA
-816 WAGQNPRWQ
+816 WADQNPKWQ
-825 TMTFSGIA
+825 TMMFSGIA

-842 TRSFKDSIFKT
+842 TRSFRDSVFKT

-859 VMFYMIILTFL
+859 VMFYMIVLTFF
-870 MQLAAMYVPFLQVF
+870 MQLAALYIPFLQVF
-884 LSTQPLTLNEL
+884 LSTQALTLNEL
-895 LICILVSGLVL
+895 LICIGVSGLVL
-906 FETEIEKAISRYSHM
+906 VETEIEKAISRYSRI

>member
-1 MQTNSKGKKYWH
+1 MQTNTKDKNNWH
-13 NNTLAYV
+13 NKTLPDV
-20 LEVFNVI
+20 LEAFRVTPEF
-27 PGIGLSIEEV
+27 GLTATEV
-37 QVRLK
+37 QSRYK
-42 SYGTNE
+42 KFGPNE
-48 LIEKKTSSISR
+48 LIEQKSRSIFKM
-59 ILWEQFTA
+59 LWGQFTE
-67 TMVLILI
+67 TMVMILI

-96 ILFAILG
+96 VLFAILG

-108 RAEKAMAA
+108 RAEKALAA
-116 LKNMAKPMVRA
+116 LKKLAKPFVRVV
-127 IRNGS
+127 RDGN
-132 LSEISSAELVPGDI
+132 LTEISSHELVPGDI
-146 VLIENG
+146 ILIENG

-166 LKVQE
+166 LTVQE

-178 LAVQKLP
+178 LAIIKRSDILESEN
-185 DVLDDVNIPLGDRNN
+185 LTLGDRKN
-200 MLYMGTIV
+200 MVYMGTIV
-208 TQGRGTAVVIATGMA
+208 TQGRGIAIVVATGMF
-223 TELGSI
+223 TELGNI
-229 ATMLQKVRSEQTP
+229 ARMLQKVKSEQTP
-242 LQKRLDNVGKVLAI
+242 LQKRLDNVGKILAI

-264 IALFGFLRGEDISD
+264 IALFGALRGEDIGE
-278 MFLVAISVAVAV
+278 MFLVAISVAVAI

-342 NKMTVTFIGTPL
+342 NKMTVNMIATPHFTL
-354 ETINLDGSEA
+354 QMENLDTALHANE
-364 TLKPTLVD
+364 L
-372 KKDKSLSSILIA
+372 KKDISFSTLLIA
-384 GSLCND
+384 GSMCND
-390 STLSNNTNGEEGI
+390 ATLSNNNKEEDHKAT

-417 YRFSLNKNKLEK
+417 NSFKLNKNDLEK
-429 TFPRIDEI
+429 AFPRIGEI

-451 MTDGMFAFL
+451 VNIESGGQVLDLIHFNR
-460 PDIVH
+460 
-465 VEKKASSPT
+465 KAEAPGLS
-474 LTFTKG
+474 FTKG
-480 AFDVLLKISSKVL
+480 AFDGLLKISAKVL
-493 VENKI
+493 LDNKI
-498 IDLDDSIKNK
+498 VDLNDTIKNK
-508 LIKTNKEFAEKGV
+508 LIKSNKEFAEKGI
-521 RVLGVGFNYFDET
+521 RVLGVGYKVYDKI
-534 PSESKVE
+534 PDESKVE

-556 REEVKHA
+556 REEVKQA
-563 VIKCKTAGI
+563 VLKCKRAGI

-582 LTANYI
+582 LTANFI
-588 ARELGISEPGDNIVI
+588 ARDLGISVDNSVI

-610 LSEKELR
+610 MSDIDLR
-617 KIVDKVSV
+617 KLVDKVSV

-631 EHKLRIVRALQK
+631 EHKLRIVQALQQ

-668 AMGITGTDV
+668 AMGVTGTDV

-682 DMVLRDDN
+682 DMVLRDDD

-717 GNLGKVLVMIF
+717 GNLGKVLVMVL
-728 VPLITIMMAGLG
+728 VPLITIMMSGLG
-740 LDPITIPLVPLQLLW
+740 LTPITIPLVPLQLLW

-775 FTMKRAPLSPKSN
+775 LTMQRPPLSPKSN
-788 IFSEGVGGQILRT
+788 IFSDGVGGQILRT
-801 GLAIG
+801 GIIIG
-806 IISISIGIIA
+806 IISVSIGIIA
-816 WAGQNPRWQ
+816 WAGQNPNWQ
-825 TMTFSGIA
+825 TMIFSGLA

-842 TRSFKDSIFKT
+842 TRSFRDSVFQT

-859 VMFYMIILTFL
+859 VMFSMIILTLL
-870 MQLAAMYVPFLQVF
+870 MQLAAVYVPFLQVF
-884 LSTQPLTLNEL
+884 LSTKPLSLNEL
-895 LICILVSGLVL
+895 LLCILVSGLVL
-906 FETEIEKAISRYSHM
+906 FETEIEKAISRYSHL

>member
-1 MQTNSKGKKYWH
+1 MQANNKEKQYWH
-13 NNTLAYV
+13 TKPNSQILDEFKVVPET
-20 LEVFNVI
+20 
-27 PGIGLSIEEV
+27 GLSPEEAAS
-37 QVRLK
+37 RLREF
-42 SYGTNE
+42 GPNE
-48 LIEKKTSSISR
+48 LIEQKTRSILK
-59 ILWEQFTA
+59 ILWAQFTE

-96 ILFAILG
+96 VLFAFLG

-116 LKNMAKPMVRA
+116 LKKLAKPMVRVLRGGN
-127 IRNGS
+127 I
-132 LSEISSAELVPGDI
+132 LEISSSDLVPGDV

-152 NIVPADCRIIEAHN
+152 NIVPADCRILEAHN
-166 LKVQE
+166 LRVQE

-178 LAVQKLP
+178 LAVNKRTDALQE
-185 DVLDDVNIPLGDRNN
+185 DNIPLGDRKN
-200 MLYMGTIV
+200 MVYLGTVV
-208 TQGRGTAVVIATGMA
+208 TQGRGKGIVTDTGMS

-229 ATMLQKVRSEQTP
+229 ATMLQQVKSEQTP
-242 LQKRLDNVGKVLAI
+242 LQKRLDNVGKILAI

-264 IALFGFLRGEDISD
+264 IALFGFLRGEDIGE

-342 NKMTVTFIGTPL
+342 NKMSVTYIGTPQN
-354 ETINLDGSEA
+354 TIYLDGTDSN
-364 TLKPTLVD
+364 LKEIKFNNPD
-372 KKDKSLSSILIA
+372 PSLSPILIA
-384 GSLCND
+384 SSLCND
-390 STLSNNTNGEEGI
+390 SSVSNGNEGKSEDTV
-403 AIGDPTEAALVMAA
+403 IGDPTEVALVVAA
-417 YRFSLNKNKLEK
+417 NKFSLNKKDLEIS
-429 TFPRIDEI
+429 FPRIGEI
-437 PFDSDRKRMTTIHK
+437 PFDSDRKRMTTVHRVN
-451 MTDGMFAFL
+451 DGLNSDLLGFTGL
-460 PDIVH
+460 DL
-465 VEKKASSPT
+465 KSGSPT
-474 LTFTKG
+474 VSFTKG
-480 AFDVLLKISSKVL
+480 AFDVLLKMSSRILFNNEIV
-493 VENKI
+493 
-498 IDLDDSIKNK
+498 DLDDNLKNS
-508 LIKTNKEFAEKGV
+508 LIKTNKEMAEKGV
-521 RVLGVGFNYFDET
+521 RVLGVGFKTFDET
-534 PSESKVE
+534 PEEARTE

-588 ARELGISEPGDNIVI
+588 ANNLGISEDNHVV
-603 TGAELEL
+603 TGSELEL
-610 LSEKELR
+610 LSDNELR
-617 KIVDKVSV
+617 KVVDKVSV

-717 GNLGKVLVMIF
+717 GNLGKVLVMIL
-728 VPLITIMMAGLG
+728 VPVITIMMAGLG

-775 FTMKRAPLSPKSN
+775 LTMKRAPLSPKSN
-788 IFSEGVGGQILRT
+788 IFSDGVGGQILRT
-801 GLAIG
+801 GFIIG

-816 WAGQNPRWQ
+816 WADQNPKWQ

-842 TRSFKDSIFKT
+842 TRSFRDSVFQT

-859 VMFYMIILTFL
+859 VMFYMIVLTFL
-870 MQLAAMYVPFLQVF
+870 MQMAALYIPFLQVF

-895 LICILVSGLVL
+895 LICIGVSGLVL
-906 FETEIEKAISRYSHM
+906 VETEIEKAISRYSRM

>member
-1 MQTNSKGKKYWH
+1 MQANNKEKLYWH
-13 NNTLAYV
+13 TKPVSQILDD
-20 LEVFNVI
+20 FNVN
-27 PGIGLSIEEV
+27 PESGLSSDEV
-37 QVRLK
+37 ISRLK
-42 SYGTNE
+42 EFGPNE
-48 LIEKKTSSISR
+48 LIEQKTRSIFK
-59 ILWEQFTA
+59 ILWAQFTE

-116 LKNMAKPMVRA
+116 LKKLAKPLVRA
-127 IRNGS
+127 IRDGN
-132 LSEISSAELVPGDI
+132 LIEISSAELVPGDI

-152 NIVPADCRIIEAHN
+152 NIIPADCRIIEGHN
-166 LKVQE
+166 LRVQE

-178 LAVQKLP
+178 LAVNKRSDKLE
-185 DVLDDVNIPLGDRNN
+185 DGNIPLGDRKN
-200 MLYMGTIV
+200 MVYLGTVV
-208 TQGRGTAVVIATGMA
+208 THGRGTGIVTDTGMS

-229 ATMLQKVRSEQTP
+229 ATLLQQVKSEQTP
-242 LQKRLDNVGKVLAI
+242 LQKRLDNVGKILAI

-264 IALFGFLRGEDISD
+264 IALFGFLRGEDIGE

-342 NKMTVTFIGTPL
+342 NLMTVTYIGTPQN
-354 ETINLDGSEA
+354 TIHLDGTESNLNN
-364 TLKPTLVD
+364 LKYNSPD
-372 KKDKSLSSILIA
+372 PSLSPILIA
-384 GSLCND
+384 ASLCND
-390 STLSNNTNGEEGI
+390 SSISNGNGENENKV
-403 AIGDPTEAALVMAA
+403 IGDPTETALVIAA
-417 YRFSLNKNKLEK
+417 EKFSISKQDLELS
-429 TFPRIDEI
+429 FPRIGEI
-437 PFDSDRKRMTTIHK
+437 PFDSDRKRMTTVHNINGK
-451 MTDGMFAFL
+451 SDSNLLGFAGL
-460 PDIVH
+460 DP
-465 VEKKASSPT
+465 KAESPAVS
-474 LTFTKG
+474 FTKG

-493 VENKI
+493 YNNEVV
-498 IDLDDSIKNK
+498 DLDDNIRNT
-508 LIKTNKEFAEKGV
+508 LIKTNKELAEKGI
-521 RVLGVGFNYFDET
+521 RVLGVGFKSFDKT
-534 PSESKVE
+534 PEDSKAE

-588 ARELGISEPGDNIVI
+588 ANNLGISQDNHVV
-603 TGAELEL
+603 TGSELEL
-610 LSEKELR
+610 LSDNELR
-617 KIVDKVSV
+617 KVVDKVSV

-631 EHKLRIVRALQK
+631 EHKLRIVQALQQ

-717 GNLGKVLVMIF
+717 GNLGKVLVMIL
-728 VPLITIMMAGLG
+728 VPVITIMMAGLG

-755 LNLLTDGLLGLGL
+755 LNLLTDGLLGVGL

-775 FTMKRAPLSPKSN
+775 LTMKRAPLSPKSN
-788 IFSEGVGGQILRT
+788 IFSEGVGGQIMRT
-801 GLAIG
+801 GSIIG

-816 WAGQNPRWQ
+816 WADQNPKWQ
-825 TMTFSGIA
+825 TMMFSGIA

-842 TRSFKDSIFKT
+842 TRSFRDSVFKT
-853 GLFTNK
+853 GIFTNK
-859 VMFYMIILTFL
+859 VMFYMIVLTFF
-870 MQLAAMYVPFLQVF
+870 MQMAALYIPFLQVF

-895 LICILVSGLVL
+895 LICIGVGGLVL
-906 FETEIEKAISRYSHM
+906 LETEIEKAISKYSRI

>member
-1 MQTNSKGKKYWH
+1 MQANNKEKLYWH
-13 NNTLAYV
+13 NKPISQI
-20 LEVFNVI
+20 LEEFNVI
-27 PGIGLSIEEV
+27 PESGLSSDEV
-37 QVRLK
+37 ELRRK
-42 SYGTNE
+42 EFGPNE
-48 LIEKKTSSISR
+48 LVEQKTRSIFK
-59 ILWEQFTA
+59 ILWAQFTE

-116 LKNMAKPMVRA
+116 LKKLAKPLVRVFRDGN
-127 IRNGS
+127 II
-132 LSEISSAELVPGDI
+132 EISSFELVPGDI

-166 LKVQE
+166 LRVQE

-178 LAVQKLP
+178 MAVDKRSDKLKER
-185 DVLDDVNIPLGDRNN
+185 NIPLGDRKN
-200 MLYMGTIV
+200 MVYLGTIV
-208 TQGRGTAVVIATGMA
+208 TQGRGTGIVTDTGMS

-229 ATMLQKVRSEQTP
+229 ATMLQQVKSEQTP
-242 LQKRLDNVGKVLAI
+242 LQKRLDNVGKILAI

-264 IALFGFLRGEDISD
+264 IALFGFLRGEDIGE

-342 NKMTVTFIGTPL
+342 NKMTVTFIGTPQN
-354 ETINLDGSEA
+354 TIYLDGTDSN
-364 TLKPTLVD
+364 LNDIKYNNPD
-372 KKDKSLSSILIA
+372 PSLSPILIA
-384 GSLCND
+384 ASLCND
-390 STLSNNTNGEEGI
+390 SSISNGNGENENKV
-403 AIGDPTEAALVMAA
+403 IGDPTETALVIAA
-417 YRFSLNKNKLEK
+417 DKFSLNKNDLEFS
-429 TFPRIDEI
+429 FPRIGEI
-437 PFDSDRKRMTTIHK
+437 PFDSDRKRMTTIHRINGQNS
-451 MTDGMFAFL
+451 DLLGFAGL
-460 PDIVH
+460 DS
-465 VEKKASSPT
+465 KAVSPAVS
-474 LTFTKG
+474 FTKG
-480 AFDVLLKISSKVL
+480 AFDVLLKISSKVFINNEI
-493 VENKI
+493 V
-498 IDLDDSIKNK
+498 DLDDNIRNT
-508 LIKTNKEFAEKGV
+508 LIKTNKELAEKGV
-521 RVLGVGFNYFDET
+521 RVLGVGFKAFEET
-534 PSESKVE
+534 PEDTKVE

-546 LGLIGMIDPP
+546 LGLLGMIDPP

-563 VIKCKTAGI
+563 VIKCKSAGI

-588 ARELGISEPGDNIVI
+588 AKNLGISKDNHVV
-603 TGAELEL
+603 TGSELEL
-610 LSEKELR
+610 LSDNELR
-617 KIVDKVSV
+617 KVVDKVSV

-631 EHKLRIVRALQK
+631 EHKLRIVQALQQ

-717 GNLGKVLVMIF
+717 GNLGKVLVMII
-728 VPLITIMMAGLG
+728 VPIVTIMMAGLG

-775 FTMKRAPLSPKSN
+775 LTMKRPPLSPKSN
-788 IFSEGVGGQILRT
+788 IFSDGIGGQILRT
-801 GLAIG
+801 GSIIG
-806 IISISIGIIA
+806 LISISIGIIA
-816 WAGQNPRWQ
+816 WADQNPKWQ
-825 TMTFSGIA
+825 TMMFSGIA

-842 TRSFKDSIFKT
+842 TRSFRDSVFKT

-859 VMFYMIILTFL
+859 VMFYMILLTFF
-870 MQLAAMYVPFLQVF
+870 MQLAALYIPFLQVF
-884 LSTQPLTLNEL
+884 LSTQALTLNEL
-895 LICILVSGLVL
+895 LICIGVGGLVL
-906 FETEIEKAISRYSHM
+906 LETEIEKAISRYSRI

>member
-1 MQTNSKGKKYWH
+1 MQANNKEKLYWH
-13 NNTLAYV
+13 TKPVSQILDD
-20 LEVFNVI
+20 FNVN
-27 PGIGLSIEEV
+27 PESGLSSDEV
-37 QVRLK
+37 INRQK
-42 SYGTNE
+42 EFGPNE
-48 LIEKKTSSISR
+48 LIEQKTRSIFK
-59 ILWEQFTA
+59 ILWAQFTE

-116 LKNMAKPMVRA
+116 LKKLAKPLVRA
-127 IRNGS
+127 IRDGN
-132 LSEISSAELVPGDI
+132 LIEISSSELVPGDI

-152 NIVPADCRIIEAHN
+152 NIIPADCRIIEGHN
-166 LKVQE
+166 LRVQE

-178 LAVQKLP
+178 LAVNKRSNKLE
-185 DVLDDVNIPLGDRNN
+185 DGNIPLGDRKN
-200 MLYMGTIV
+200 MVYLGTVV
-208 TQGRGTAVVIATGMA
+208 THGRGTGIVTNTGMS

-229 ATMLQKVRSEQTP
+229 ATMLQQVKSEQTP
-242 LQKRLDNVGKVLAI
+242 LQKRLDNVGKILAI

-264 IALFGFLRGEDISD
+264 IALFGFLRGEDIGE

-334 DKTGTLTQ
+334 DKTGTLTLNQ
-342 NKMTVTFIGTPL
+342 MTVTYIGTPQN
-354 ETINLDGSEA
+354 TIHLDGTDSNLND
-364 TLKPTLVD
+364 LKFNNPD
-372 KKDKSLSSILIA
+372 PSLSPILIA
-384 GSLCND
+384 VSLCND
-390 STLSNNTNGEEGI
+390 SSISNGSGENENKVL
-403 AIGDPTEAALVMAA
+403 GDPTETALVIAA
-417 YRFSLNKNKLEK
+417 DKFSISKQDLELS
-429 TFPRIDEI
+429 FPRIGEI
-437 PFDSDRKRMTTIHK
+437 PFDSDRKRMTTLHSINGQSNS
-451 MTDGMFAFL
+451 DLLGFAGL
-460 PDIVH
+460 DP
-465 VEKKASSPT
+465 KAESPAVS
-474 LTFTKG
+474 FTKG
-480 AFDVLLKISSKVL
+480 AFDILLKISSKVL
-493 VENKI
+493 YNNEVV
-498 IDLDDSIKNK
+498 DLDDNIRNT
-508 LIKTNKEFAEKGV
+508 LIKTNKELAEKGI
-521 RVLGVGFNYFDET
+521 RVLGVGFKSFNKT
-534 PSESKVE
+534 PEDSKAE

-563 VIKCKTAGI
+563 VVKCKTAGI

-588 ARELGISEPGDNIVI
+588 ANNLGISQDNHVV
-603 TGAELEL
+603 TGSELEL
-610 LSEKELR
+610 LSDNELR
-617 KIVDKVSV
+617 KVVDKVSV

-631 EHKLRIVRALQK
+631 EHKLRIVRALQQ

-717 GNLGKVLVMIF
+717 GNLGKVLVMIL
-728 VPLITIMMAGLG
+728 VPVITIMMAGLG

-755 LNLLTDGLLGLGL
+755 LNLLTDGLLGVGL

-775 FTMKRAPLSPKSN
+775 LTMKRAPLSPKSN
-788 IFSEGVGGQILRT
+788 IFSEGVGGQIMRT
-801 GLAIG
+801 GSIIG

-816 WAGQNPRWQ
+816 WADQNPKWQ
-825 TMTFSGIA
+825 TMMFSGIA

-842 TRSFKDSIFKT
+842 TRSFRDSVFKT
-853 GLFTNK
+853 GIFTNK
-859 VMFYMIILTFL
+859 VMFYMIVLTFF
-870 MQLAAMYVPFLQVF
+870 MQLAALYIPFLQVF

-895 LICILVSGLVL
+895 LICIGVGGLVL
-906 FETEIEKAISRYSHM
+906 LETEIEKAISKYSRI